1 MSAGSSYR
9 VRGAGR
15 VGNDDFNV
23 FPYLE
28 PVRAGD
34 GGLAVVPGAP
44 APPARAAPRAATRR
58 TVGLLVLKVSTG

>member
-1 MSAGSSYR
+1 VSAGSSYR

-28 PVRAGD
+28 PVRPGD

-44 APPARAAPRAATRR
+44 APPHRPHAPRRAPRCNAPSER
-58 TVGLLVLKVSTG
+58 SF